1 MGRTIPDDF
10 FQRVEKYGRTPVMR
24 FKDDRGW
31 VQISWNLLGERV
43 RLVAYG
49 LLSLGLKPHECVA
62 ILSTN
67 RHEWATVDLGIL
79 AAGGVSVPIYQTLP
93 AKDVGYIAGH
103 CEARLAFA
111 QNEEQARKF
120 LDTRPQTS
128 IEKVFVFDE
137 PQMRDKAIFSLEELK
152 QEGRAFRKKHPR
164 ALGEAMKAIRSED
177 LATLVY
183 TSGTTGP
190 PKGAMITHGNV
201 CSVCEALERVWPFEE
216 GDAHLSYLPL
226 AHVYERVGGQFFC
239 LYAGGII
246 AYAGGLDTI
255 VDDARDVKPT
265 IFLGVP
271 RVYEKMHQR
280 IQAKFAEEKPLKRAV
295 IDWALEVG
303 QKAIPYR
310 QRGEALPPLLRV
322 QYNLA
327 DQLVYKKLREALG
340 GRVKH
345 LMSAAAPLA
354 KEIQTFFQAC
364 GFLLLE
370 GYGLTESTA
379 PATINLPDAYKIGTV
394 GRPLPGL
401 QVKIAEDGEILLKGP
416 SIFQGYYKQEEAS
429 REVLREG
436 WLHTGDVGELDE
448 DGFLRIT
455 DRKKDIIIT
464 AGGKNVA
471 PQNIENLIKTDPL
484 ISQAVVIGDRKP
496 YLVALITLNI
506 EALEAYA
513 KEKGYR
519 YRGGAELLK
528 SKEVE
533 ELVGSIIEKKNRQL
547 ARFET
552 IKRFKILPEDFS
564 IEGGELTPTMKVK
577 RRVVQEKHR
586 DLIDELYR

>member
-1 MGRTIPDDF
+1 MPSTIPDYF

-24 FKDDRGW
+24 FKDNRGW

-62 ILSTN
+62 ILSYN

-103 CEARLAFA
+103 SEARFAFA
-111 QNEEQARKF
+111 ENEEQARKF
-120 LDTRPQTS
+120 LETRADTS

-137 PQMRDKAIFSLEELK
+137 IEAEDGVVFSLEDLK
-152 QEGRAFRKKHPR
+152 QEGRTFRKKRPN
-164 ALGEAMKAIRSED
+164 ALDEAMRAIRSED

-201 CSVCEALERVWPFEE
+201 CSVCEALEQVWPFEE
-216 GDAHLSYLPL
+216 GDVHLSYLPL
-226 AHVYERVGGQFFC
+226 AHVYERIGGQFFC
-239 LYAGGII
+239 LYAGGVI
-246 AYAGGLDTI
+246 AYASGLDTI

-271 RVYEKMHQR
+271 RVYEKMYQR
-280 IQAKFAEEKPLKRAV
+280 IQAKFAQEKPLKRAI

-310 QRGEALPPLLRV
+310 QRAQELPPLLRM
-322 QYNLA
+322 QYDLA
-327 DQLVYKKLREALG
+327 DQLVYKKLREVLG

-345 LMSAAAPLA
+345 LMSAAAPLS
-354 KEIQTFFQAC
+354 KEIQAFFQST

-379 PATINLPDAYKIGTV
+379 PATINLPDAYKIGSV

-401 QVKIAEDGEILLKGP
+401 QLKIAKDGEILLKGP
-416 SIFQGYYKQEEAS
+416 SIFQGYYKQEEAT
-429 REVLREG
+429 REVLRNG

-448 DGFLRIT
+448 DGFLTIT

-471 PQNIENLIKTDPL
+471 PQNIENLLKTDPL

-496 YLVALITLNI
+496 YLVALITLNP
-506 EALEAYA
+506 EALEKYA

-519 YRGGAELLK
+519 YRGGAELLR

-533 ELVGSIIEKKNRQL
+533 ELVASIIEAKNRQL

-552 IKRFKILPEDFS
+552 IKKFKILPEDFS

-577 RRVVQEKHR
+577 RRVVQERHR
-586 DLIDELYR
+586 ALIEELYR